1 MAEEKNAPEWLSV
14 KVVEDEVEAELIE
27 GFLQS
32 EGFDAQL
39 DNEYSH
45 TYPTHMGKLG
55 RVAVMVPADQAE
67 EAKRVLTARETASEA
82 SSDQDVDPEEAP

>member
-1 MAEEKNAPEWLSV
+1 MADEQTTPEWLSV

-32 EGFDAQL
+32 EGFEAQL

-67 EAKRVLTARETASEA
+67 EAKRVLLAREAQSEA
-82 SSDQDVDPEEAP
+82 EAAADMDSEDTP